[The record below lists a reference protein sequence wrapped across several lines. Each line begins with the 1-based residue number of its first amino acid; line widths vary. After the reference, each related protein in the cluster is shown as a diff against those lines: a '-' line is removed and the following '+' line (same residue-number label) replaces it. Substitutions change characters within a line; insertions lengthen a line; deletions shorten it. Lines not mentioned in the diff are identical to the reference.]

1 MRLPVAHPT
10 LLQSRPPP
18 AASDSRLAGRWL
30 VGLRVG
36 WVAIVLFDLAVFLAS
51 IPLAY
56 AHLRGICPPVPL
68 HECSAAPTPG
78 NLLALHR
85 LGLSLDLY
93 ALGSLL
99 LGLVVAVLFMV
110 LGAVI
115 FWRKSAERLGLFV
128 SLWLIL
134 FGASMIANSETGA
147 LVLAQTPQVVQLVF
161 HYLENA
167 IWPGLILFVCIFP
180 DGRFIPRWAWL
191 WVILAL
197 VISELPADSPFNP
210 PNLPLP
216 LFVAAEALVLGSPLG
231 FQLYR
236 YVRVSDAVGRQQ
248 TKWFV
253 FGVAIT
259 LLSALTLQSLRGVL
273 PLDSPYRLLGS
284 ALGSL
289 VFVPIPL
296 AIGIAILR
304 HRLFDIDFIINRALV
319 YGALTTMLL
328 AIYAACILG
337 AQAVLGVLAR
347 DAGAGSHQPVIT
359 VGTTL
364 LVVALFRPLRARVQ
378 RVVDQRFYRQKYDA
392 QKTLAAFGTTLRS
405 EVDLSQLT
413 EHLLATV
420 QTTMQPTQVSLW
432 LRQLEQHPIEQ
443 PYRQEPHR
451 QVATNPDSD

>member
-1 MRLPVAHPT
+1 
-10 LLQSRPPP
+10 
-18 AASDSRLAGRWL
+18 

-99 LGLVVAVLFMV
+99 LALVVAVLFMV

-115 FWRKSAERLGLFV
+115 FWRKSAERLGQFV

-296 AIGIAILR
+296 AIGIAVLR
-304 HRLFDIDFIINRALV
+304 YRLWDIDAIINKALV
-319 YGALTTMLL
+319 YGLLTALLGMLYAGLIIGLQHLVGLFGGMGAQNPVVLVSSTL
-328 AIYAACILG
+328 AIA
-337 AQAVLGVLAR
+337 
-347 DAGAGSHQPVIT
+347 
-359 VGTTL
+359 
-364 LVVALFRPLRARVQ
+364 ALFQPLHRRIQ
-378 RVVDQRFYRQKYDA
+378 NLIDRRFYRRKYDA
-392 QKTLAAFGTTLRS
+392 EKTLAAFSATLRN
-405 EVDLSQLT
+405 EVDLEQVRA
-413 EHLLATV
+413 HVLAV
-420 QTTMQPTQVSLW
+420 VNETMQLAQVSLW
-432 LRQLEQHPIEQ
+432 LRAPE
-443 PYRQEPHR
+443 RQAPQEAWRSTEAPAGTTSQRTPTATSAEDR
-451 QVATNPDSD
+451 QRSAQGDSP